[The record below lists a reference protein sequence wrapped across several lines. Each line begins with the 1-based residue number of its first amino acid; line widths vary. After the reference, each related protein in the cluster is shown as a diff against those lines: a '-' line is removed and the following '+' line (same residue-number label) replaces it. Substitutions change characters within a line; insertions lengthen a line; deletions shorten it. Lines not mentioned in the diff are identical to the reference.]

1 MIDEVESGDFY
12 GVGVGVPTNGLKT
25 LGAFLNACRKDCDLN
40 FCWIIVVHTIGSIKT
55 IPKVLRVR
63 FEFEQQV

>member
-40 FCWIIVVHTIGSIKT
+40 FC
-55 IPKVLRVR
+55 
-63 FEFEQQV
+63 